1 MASAE
6 FTANFVATQITA
18 RPTEAK
24 IVRKIIRALKAA
36 GDPIVSV
43 WDGEEQVEVSTEAD
57 IMAQAF
63 NLDSLGLYT
72 KSDAWV
78 GLQMGEGLD
87 IMADYSVS
95 LEEAL
100 TPVNDWIDAQD
111 Y

>member
-1 MASAE
+1 MFQSAAE
-6 FTANFVATQITA
+6 FAAEQITA

-24 IVRKIIRALKAA
+24 IVRKIVRALKAA

-78 GLQMGEGLD
+78 GLQMGEGID
-87 IMADYSVS
+87 IMHDYSER

-100 TPVNDWIDAQD
+100 KPVTDWIEAH